1 MRKLNG
7 KNKFYIF
14 IFSIIVLVIVG
25 LLIFSV
31 SFSKNVGKT
40 VYNVSSNSAVFD
52 DETNLIDTSSGGKI
66 TKRWDNRYYY
76 VSEEDDSYE
85 LGSTPVIYE
94 KAKDQVQ
101 VFGKNYQ
108 VYSDGSIIENDNMT
122 AISEFNRA
130 NFYKL
135 SDRVYLIIA
144 SEISNEDK
152 SIYANK
158 YLIVYIDKQGNASV
172 LNDMINVKT
181 INPMSLIFDKYTFDI
196 ANEQLLVGETV
207 IDLKLI
213 NGSTNEYKPRDKND
227 NIKVDLGGLVESYNK
242 LVGNFQQYINNN
254 TLNVGSNQQ
263 VITNNNVVVNGST
276 SGGSG
281 TGAAVTN
288 KVNITKKVSLR
299 GAIAYPT
306 YIDVTYLVS
315 DVEDKYQAVYL
326 LVTGYI
332 KDALTTEKIIL
343 DKYASTYRI
352 SELSPKHEYSISLGY
367 VEVVKGVDGEKTL
380 SDNIEDVINVRTTKS
395 DVSLSLQKI
404 SKGNVY
410 FNVKMTN
417 NYALESGTVGL
428 YADGQL
434 VRSIDIN
441 TTEARSSNG
450 FSAKMP
456 IAEGSVLE
464 LRVENAIYAGKNVEL
479 DVKRKFVY

>member
-14 IFSIIVLVIVG
+14 IFSLIVLVIVG
-25 LLIFSV
+25 LLIFAV
-31 SFSKNVGKT
+31 SMTKKTGTT

-52 DETNLIDTSSGGKI
+52 SETNLIDTSSGGKI

-85 LGSTPVIYE
+85 IGSTPVIYE
-94 KAKDQVQ
+94 KSKDQVQ

-108 VYSDGSIIENDNMT
+108 VYSDGSIVENDDMV
-122 AISEFNRA
+122 ALSEFNKTS
-130 NFYKL
+130 FYKL

-144 SEISNEDK
+144 PEIYNADK

-158 YLIVYIDKQGNASV
+158 YLVVYIDKQGNASV
-172 LNDMINVKT
+172 LNDAINLKT
-181 INPMSLIFDKYTFDI
+181 INPMNLTFDKYTFDI
-196 ANEQLLVGETV
+196 ANEKLIVGETV

-213 NGSTNEYKPRDKND
+213 NGSTNEYVATDEKD
-227 NIKVDLGGLVESYNK
+227 NVQVDLGNLVESYNK
-242 LVGNFQQYINNN
+242 LVGNFQQYVNNN
-254 TLNVGSNQQ
+254 KLNVGSNQQ
-263 VITNNNVVVNGST
+263 VVTNNNTVVNGST

-288 KVNITKKVSLR
+288 TTNITKKVSLR

-315 DVEDKYQAVYL
+315 DIEDKYQAVYL

-332 KDALTTEKIIL
+332 NGNLKTEKIIL
-343 DKYASTYRI
+343 DKYASTYRL
-352 SELSPKHEYSISLGY
+352 SDLSPKHEYSISLGY
-367 VEVVKGVDGEKTL
+367 VEVITGVDGEAAL

-395 DVSLSLQKI
+395 DVSLTLEKI
-404 SKGNVY
+404 AKGKAY

-417 NYALESGTVGL
+417 KYALESGKVSL
-428 YADGQL
+428 YADDTF
-434 VRSIDIN
+434 VRSVNIDV
-441 TTEARSSNG
+441 TAAMSSSG
-450 FSAKMP
+450 FSSSMAL
-456 IAEGSVLE
+456 AEGNILE
-464 LRVENAIYAGKNVEL
+464 LRVDNAVYAGQSVNI
-479 DVKRKFVY
+479 DVKKKFVY